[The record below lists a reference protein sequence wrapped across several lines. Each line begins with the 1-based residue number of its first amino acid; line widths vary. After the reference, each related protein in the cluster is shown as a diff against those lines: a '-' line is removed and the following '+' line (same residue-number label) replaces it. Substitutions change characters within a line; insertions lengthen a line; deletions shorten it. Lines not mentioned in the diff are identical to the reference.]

1 MTRMKKEVIQGIPFW
16 LDAQNRIFA
25 FEGKEVPATPLW
37 LGSYNPTTQKI
48 ELRTDWEAAYKDKLE
63 AFRKNSVA
71 RARVPS
77 AT

>member
-1 MTRMKKEVIQGIPFW
+1 MKKEVIQGIPFW
-16 LDAQNRIFA
+16 LDSQNRIYA
-25 FEGKEVPATPLW
+25 FETKDIPAQPLW
-37 LGSYNPTTQKI
+37 LGSYNPASQKI

-63 AFRKNSVA
+63 AYRKNSLA